1 VFYEDNGMKRVAIEI
16 EGISKRYD
24 ENTLAINDISLKIYK
39 GQWTVIMGASG
50 SGKTT
55 LLNMISCLDRQTSG
69 IIEVLNVNLNG
80 LDNKALTKFR
90 RENIGIIFQEYHLI
104 PYLNALENVMVAQ
117 RFHSLVDK
125 ESAKK
130 ALDEHGLS
138 ERLNHIPS
146 KLSGG
151 EKQRVAI
158 ARALINDPKIIL
170 ADEPTGNLDRKAG
183 NRIMD
188 IFKKLKSKGQT
199 IVFITHDPELAKLGD
214 RVIKLIDGKVSA
226 DSNEGNRGLDEF
238 IDSIIKGNCGK

>member
-1 VFYEDNGMKRVAIEI
+1 MKRVAIEI

-69 IIEVLNVNLNG
+69 IIKVLDVDLNG
-80 LDNKALTKFR
+80 LNNKALAKFR
-90 RENIGIIFQEYHLI
+90 RENIGIIFQEYHLL

-125 ESAKK
+125 DSARK
-130 ALDEHGLS
+130 ALEEQGLS
-138 ERLNHIPS
+138 ERLHHIPS

-183 NRIMD
+183 KRIMD

-214 RVIKLIDGKVSA
+214 RVINLIDGKVSA
-226 DSNEGNRGLDEF
+226 DSNEGNKGLDEF
-238 IDSIIKGNCGK
+238 VDSIIKGNSGK

>member
-1 VFYEDNGMKRVAIEI
+1 MKRVAIEI

-226 DSNEGNRGLDEF
+226 DSNEGNKGLDEF
-238 IDSIIKGNCGK
+238 VDSIIKGNSGK

>member
-1 VFYEDNGMKRVAIEI
+1 MKRVAIEI

-226 DSNEGNRGLDEF
+226 DSNEGNKGLDEF
-238 IDSIIKGNCGK
+238 VDSIIKGNCGK

>member
-1 VFYEDNGMKRVAIEI
+1 MKRVAIEI

>member
-1 VFYEDNGMKRVAIEI
+1 MKRVAIEI
-16 EGISKRYD
+16 KGISKRYD
-24 ENTLAINDISLKIYK
+24 QNTLAINNISLKIYK

-69 IIEVLNVNLNG
+69 VIKVLNENLNE
-80 LDNKALTKFR
+80 LNNKALTKFR
-90 RENIGIIFQEYHLI
+90 RENIGIIFQEYHLL

-125 ESAKK
+125 DSSKK
-130 ALDEHGLS
+130 ALVELGLS

-158 ARALINDPKIIL
+158 ARALINDPTIIL
-170 ADEPTGNLDRKAG
+170 ADEPTGNLDRKTG
-183 NRIMD
+183 NKIMD

-199 IVFITHDPELAKLGD
+199 IIFITHDRELAKMGD
-214 RVIKLIDGKVSA
+214 RIIILIDGKVSA
-226 DSNEGNRGLDEF
+226 DSDEGNKGLDEF
-238 IDSIIKGNCGK
+238 VDSTIGGKSGK